1 MGSSGSPFWVER
13 RAGLKGR
20 GSLYAGATLTMAG
33 GEFGN
38 WFCFL
43 PVLPLT
49 SCMILGTSLTF
60 SEPQR
65 SHLQNGYTTT
75 EFLGGPNKVMHSAW
89 HRTDFFS
96 NCSLLFS
103 FSVEGLKVIGWR
115 KLISLS

>member
-38 WFCFL
+38 RFCFL

-49 SCMILGTSLTF
+49 SCMILGAALTF

-75 EFLGGPNKVMHSAW
+75 ELLGGPNKVMHSAW
-89 HRTDFFS
+89 HRTDFSVTVAF
-96 NCSLLFS
+96 CFLFP
-103 FSVEGLKVIGWR
+103 WR
-115 KLISLS
+115 D